1 MKRTILI
8 GIALLLTGLLMGQ
21 SRWISKADRATE
33 RNDYTATVR
42 YYKKALEET
51 TDPLQ
56 KQCMQ
61 INIAWAY
68 NQMSYYQKALSW
80 IERAYDSA
88 KAKPETISL
97 YATTLA
103 RMGKTDRAKQ
113 IIELGLKHF
122 PEDAGLKEILKELV
136 RADQGTKKE
145 ASVNLQ
151 KVDELNSP
159 YSDYAP
165 NMMLDRM
172 VFASTRLESE
182 EAKIDGRTSQG
193 FSDLYIS
200 AYDSTDSRWS
210 EPKKIEGPLN
220 SKYNDGSFSFD
231 EESMTGYVM
240 RCPKSI
246 PNCKLISAKYDSANG
261 MWLEEKELSINS
273 DEHSVGH
280 PCISEDGKVL
290 YFVSDMGGGYGGKDI
305 WKVIKNDAGEWGLP
319 INLGTSVNTNADE
332 MFPFMLGDS
341 LLLFASDGHSGYGGL
356 DIYYTFKKDM
366 DFSPAVNPGHPFN
379 SPSDDFGM
387 IILEDLSGGYLSSNR
402 EVESSDD
409 IYHFDG
415 LPFFI
420 TISGEVKDAGNGQ
433 PLAKAKVSF
442 NYQNIED
449 SAFTDQNGYYS
460 YERFRPY
467 SNYNIRAEK
476 KLYHPESR
484 TLKITDRDII
494 YSTAPSYTMDFALTK
509 KTFPVAIKGK
519 VTERKTGERMPG
531 IRVELSGSN
540 GFNAYTFTDENG
552 VYEFNDLKHKAKYT
566 ARVSKEGYFS
576 ESRSVDIPEVE
587 QARTFSKETGYD
599 MDFVLTKIEKK
610 KEIVLNNIYYD
621 FDKATLRPES
631 KTELNK
637 LASMLKETPEV
648 YIQISS
654 HTDERGPDS
663 YNQGLSERRA
673 QSVVDY
679 LVSQGIDPD
688 RLIAKGYGE
697 TNLLIENASTEDEH
711 QQNRRTTFKVT
722 EIKEK
727 RKEPA
732 PEPATD
738 GALSFRIQLLS
749 TQQPI
754 QGQMMFKSILE
765 QIPNSQVFVRNE
777 NGLFKYEIG
786 SRKTLEEASK
796 LKQELK
802 EMGYQDCFI
811 NAYLDG
817 KKISISKAKEID
829 ENR

>member
-21 SRWISKADRATE
+21 SKWISKADRASE
-33 RNDYTATVR
+33 RNDFTATVR

-68 NQMSYYQKALSW
+68 NKMSYYQKALSW
-80 IERAYDSA
+80 IEKAYDSA

-103 RMGKTDRAKQ
+103 RTGKTDQAKQ
-113 IIELGLKHF
+113 VIEMSLKHF
-122 PEDAGLKEILKELV
+122 PENADLKEILKELE
-136 RADQGTKKE
+136 RTAEGTKKKT
-145 ASVNLQ
+145 SVNLQ
-151 KVDELNSP
+151 KVDELNSQ

-165 NMMLDRM
+165 FMMFDKL
-172 VFASTRLESE
+172 VFASTRFEGE

-193 FSDLYIS
+193 FSDLFIS
-200 AYDSTDSRWS
+200 AYDTAVSEWSTPER
-210 EPKKIEGPLN
+210 IEGPLN
-220 SKYNDGSFSFD
+220 SKYNDGTFSFN
-231 EESMTGYVM
+231 EKNMTGYVM
-240 RCPKSI
+240 RCPKSS
-246 PNCKLISAKYDSANG
+246 PNCKLIMSKYDSTMNA
-261 MWLEEKELSINS
+261 WSDPTELSINS

-280 PCISEDGKVL
+280 PCIREDGKVL

-319 INLGTSVNTNADE
+319 INLGTSVNTKADE

-341 LLLFASDGHSGYGGL
+341 LLFFASDGHRGYGGL
-356 DIYYTFKKDM
+356 DNFFSFMKDI

-387 IILEDLSGGYLSSNR
+387 IILDDLSGGYLTSNR
-402 EVESSDD
+402 EVENSDD

-420 TISGEVKDAGNGQ
+420 TISGKVKDAENGQ
-433 PLAKAKVSF
+433 TLAKAKVSF

-449 SAFTDQNGYYS
+449 SVFTNQNGYYL
-460 YERFRPY
+460 YENFRPY

-476 KLYHPESR
+476 RLYHPESR

-494 YSTAPSYTMDFALTK
+494 YSTAPSFTMDFALSK

-540 GFNAYTFTDENG
+540 GFSSDTFTDEEG
-552 VYEFNDLKHKAKYT
+552 VYEFDDLKHKATYT

-576 ESRSVDIPEVE
+576 ESRSVEIPEVE

-679 LVSQGIDPD
+679 LVSQGIDPG
-688 RLIAKGYGE
+688 RLIARGYGE
-697 TNLLIENASTEDEH
+697 TKLLIENAITEDEH

-727 RKEPA
+727 PAEPA
-732 PEPATD
+732 AEPTED
-738 GALSFRIQLLS
+738 GTLSFRVQLMS

-754 QGQMMFKSILE
+754 QGQMMFKPILE
-765 QIPNSQVFVRNE
+765 YIPNTQVFVRNE

-786 SRKTLEEASK
+786 SRKTLKEAST

-802 EMGYQDCFI
+802 EMGYKDCFI

-829 ENR
+829 KN

>member
-21 SRWISKADRATE
+21 SRWISKADRAKE
-33 RNDYTATVR
+33 RNDFTATVK
-42 YYKKALEET
+42 YYKKSLEAT
-51 TDPLQ
+51 TDPFQ

-68 NQMSYYQKALSW
+68 NEMSYYQKALSW
-80 IERAYDSA
+80 IEKAYDSA
-88 KAKPETISL
+88 RAKPETISL
-97 YATTLA
+97 YASTLA
-103 RMGKTDRAKQ
+103 RTGRLEQAKQ
-113 IIELGLKHF
+113 VIQLGRKHF
-122 PEDAGLKEILKELV
+122 PENPRLNEIMKELD
-136 RADQGTKKE
+136 RAEKEMKKR
-145 ASVNLQ
+145 ASVNLK
-151 KVDELNSP
+151 KVDQLNSE

-165 NMMLDRM
+165 SMMLNKM
-172 VFASTRLESE
+172 VFASTRFEGE

-193 FSDLYIS
+193 FSDLYI
-200 AYDSTDSRWS
+200 AEYDSAKS
-210 EPKKIEGPLN
+210 EWTSPKKIEGPLN

-231 EESMTGYVM
+231 EKSMTGYVM
-240 RCPKSI
+240 RCPKNN
-246 PNCKLISAKYDSANG
+246 PNCRLISARYDSVSGVWSEA
-261 MWLEEKELSINS
+261 KPISINS
-273 DEHSVGH
+273 DEHSLGH
-280 PCISEDGKVL
+280 PCISGDRQVL

-319 INLGTSVNTNADE
+319 INLGTNVNTRADE
-332 MFPFMLGDS
+332 MFPFLLGDS
-341 LLLFASDGHSGYGGL
+341 LLFFASDGHSGYGGL
-356 DIYYTFKKDM
+356 DIYYSFKKDL
-366 DFSPAVNPGHPFN
+366 DFSPAVNPGYPFN
-379 SPSDDFGM
+379 SPSDDFG
-387 IILEDLSGGYLSSNR
+387 IIIKKDLSGGYLTSNR
-402 EVESSDD
+402 DVESSDD
-409 IYHFDG
+409 IYQFDG

-420 TISGEVKDAGNGQ
+420 TISGQVKNAANGQ
-433 PLAKAKVSF
+433 PLADAKVSF
-442 NYQNIED
+442 NYKNIED
-449 SAFTDQNGYYS
+449 SVFTDENGFYS
-460 YERFRPY
+460 YDHFRPY
-467 SNYNIRAEK
+467 NIYNIRAEK
-476 KLYHPESR
+476 RLYHPESR
-484 TLKITDRDII
+484 TLKISDRDIVF
-494 YSTAPSYTMDFALTK
+494 STSPSYTMDFLLTK

-540 GFNAYTFTDENG
+540 GFNAYTFTNEQG
-552 VYEFNDLKHKAKYT
+552 VYEFDDLKHKATYT
-566 ARVSKEGYFS
+566 ARVSNEGYFS

-587 QARTFSKETGYD
+587 EPKTFSKKTGYD

-621 FDKATLRPES
+621 FDKASLRPES

-637 LASMLKETPEV
+637 LASMLKETPSV

-654 HTDERGPDS
+654 HTDARGPDS
-663 YNQGLSERRA
+663 YNLGLSERRA

-688 RLIAKGYGE
+688 RLFARGYGE
-697 TNLLIENASTEDEH
+697 SKLLIKNAKTEDEH
-711 QQNRRTTFKVT
+711 QQNRRTTFRVT

-727 RKEPA
+727 PVEPA
-732 PEPATD
+732 PEPTEE
-738 GALSFRIQLLS
+738 GSLSFRVQLLS

-754 QGQMMFKSILE
+754 QGQMMFKPILE
-765 QIPNSQVFVRNE
+765 QIPETQVFVRNE

-802 EMGYQDCFI
+802 EMDYEDCFI